1 MPRVYVGIGSNIERD
16 KNIRAG
22 VVALD
27 RQYGPL
33 VLSSVYESHAY
44 GFEGDNFYNLVAGF
58 DTDDT
63 IEQVADNLRRIEFEF
78 GRQRNEQRFI
88 SRTLDL
94 DLLLYGDQVR
104 HDEHDVPRQ
113 DITRYA
119 FVLCPLAEIA
129 GSARHPEKGDTYA
142 EMWQSFNRDNQS
154 LWIVDYDLPAGRR
167 DH

>member
-16 KNIRAG
+16 MNIRGG
-22 VVALD
+22 VAELEKL
-27 RQYGPL
+27 YGPL
-33 VLSSVYESHAY
+33 ILSSVYESHAY

-63 IEQVADNLRRIEFEF
+63 IEQVADNLRRIEYAF
-78 GRQRNEQRFI
+78 GRTRNGQRFT
-88 SRTLDL
+88 SRKLDL

-104 HDEHDVPRQ
+104 HDELDVPRE

-142 EMWQSFNRDNQS
+142 EMWQSFSKNKQP
-154 LWIVDYDLPAGRR
+154 LWIVDYDLHAGSH